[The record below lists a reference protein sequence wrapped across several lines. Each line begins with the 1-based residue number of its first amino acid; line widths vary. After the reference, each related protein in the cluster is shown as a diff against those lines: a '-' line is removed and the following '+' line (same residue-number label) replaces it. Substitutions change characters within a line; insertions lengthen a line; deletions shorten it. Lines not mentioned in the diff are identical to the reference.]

1 MLGRNEEEPDPQSR
15 IGGAVH
21 SVVEGSEPPASA
33 GPREGPLI
41 FLFVLLTLAASG
53 FVLKTSED
61 DAVKDPKQK
70 AARGEV
76 VGLSKLSMLRAANL
90 RRALEQVEGGEH
102 PLVSSVRVAPD
113 RVNLT
118 ALNADGFRR
127 YLTIDP
133 GFGVRSDDAGVG
145 EDYAVR
151 PSAVDVEA
159 PERMLRL
166 VMAKTRLPAS
176 AADYVT
182 TTFSDN
188 PNVKRTWFLAM
199 KEGPARTRQWVA
211 EADGSDVR
219 KPGELSTA
227 DKRRN
232 RRQLREFARRH
243 RRIQTTIRRR
253 TRCIQRARDA
263 TAVAKCIERHQ
274 L

>member
-1 MLGRNEEEPDPQSR
+1 MLGRNEEEPDPQSLV
-15 IGGAVH
+15 GGAKH
-21 SVVEGSEPPASA
+21 SVVPTAAMPDSA

-41 FLFVLLTLAASG
+41 LLFVVLTLLASG

-76 VGLSKLSMLRAANL
+76 TGLSALSMMRGANL
-90 RRALEQVEGGEH
+90 AKALDKVAAGAH
-102 PLVSSVRVAPD
+102 PLVSNIRVAPD

-118 ALNADGFRR
+118 ALNRDGFRR
-127 YLTIDP
+127 HLTIDP
-133 GFGVRSDDAGVG
+133 GFGIRSDDAGVG
-145 EDYAVR
+145 EDFAVR
-151 PSAVDVEA
+151 TAQVDAKA

-166 VMAKTRLPAS
+166 VVAKTGRPAS
-176 AADYVT
+176 AVDYVT
-182 TTFSDN
+182 TSFSPGVDA
-188 PNVKRTWFLAM
+188 KQTWFLAM
-199 KEGPARTRQWVA
+199 KEGPARARQWVA
-211 EADGSDVR
+211 EADGTDIR

-232 RRQLREFARRH
+232 RKQRLGFEREQRRLQL
-243 RRIQTTIRRR
+243 TIRRR

-263 TAVAKCIERHQ
+263 TGVSKCLERYK